1 MTKRPDPTP
10 PANGL
15 GGSNPASRPL
25 HPKFHFRVEMPTLS
39 SQIRYNGGV
48 ARASDKDRLG
58 LFRTIRQQPSGRSTE
73 QNLSGFVLRNRQGAI
88 ANGVEIAC
96 TQERH
101 VQANRLV
108 NQNNHFRCDP
118 HPKVP
123 QGKWINAAQVLPG
136 HPVGCRKTRV
146 GRFAY
151 DTGAAIKDLISS
163 HAVGWGLRVGVLCQF
178 KTHI

>member
-1 MTKRPDPTP
+1 MTKTATPTP

-15 GGSNPASRPL
+15 GGSTSASRPP

-39 SQIRYNGGV
+39 SQIRYNVGV
-48 ARASDKDRLG
+48 ASTSDKDRLG
-58 LFRTIRQQPSGRSTE
+58 LFRTAERQLGGCATE

-101 VQANRLV
+101 VRANGLV

-118 HPKVP
+118 HSKVP

-136 HPVGCRKTRV
+136 HPVGCRKTMV

-163 HAVGWGLRVGVLCQF
+163 HSVGWGLRVGVLCQL
-178 KTHI
+178 KTNI